1 MNRKQTSFKNIIQF
15 YQTNIFTVPPH
26 HIISLCMYYVMY
38 YWSIKPCVISV
49 TNVKHSLLTVTC
61 IHDKSVICCE
71 SHLRAQIPVLLSF
84 IPFGYKA
91 SQMAW
96 SEHMPDVQRK
106 RSYFLTALHT
116 DGVRISVSNSSVSLP
131 TDDLIF
137 LVCFIFPCALYIRL
151 FSEFLVQSTCSWQ
164 KCTNLAF
171 PWKPYQE
178 CVYVY

>member
-15 YQTNIFTVPPH
+15 YQTNIFTVPPYN
-26 HIISLCMYYVMY
+26 IISLCMYYVMY
-38 YWSIKPCVISV
+38 YWSIKPCVIIV

-71 SHLRAQIPVLLSF
+71 SHVRAQITVLLSF

-96 SEHMPDVQRK
+96 SEHMPDVEK
-106 RSYFLTALHT
+106 K
-116 DGVRISVSNSSVSLP
+116 I
-131 TDDLIF
+131 IF
-137 LVCFIFPCALYIRL
+137 LDCIAYRWCQNISIKQFCKPANRWPNFFVCFIFPCALYIRL
-151 FSEFLVQSTCSWQ
+151 VSEFLVQSTCSWQ
-164 KCTNLAF
+164 KCTNLSF
-171 PWKPYQE
+171 PWKAYQE